1 MGHARALLALP
12 AVKQVEI
19 ARLTVAKALAV
30 AQGRV
35 LIAGLAKPA
44 AANGR
49 AKVDRDI
56 ARLEEEVSQRLGTT
70 VKIQT
75 GLKPG
80 SGKLVIQYATLD
92 QLDAL
97 LRKLN

>member
-1 MGHARALLALP
+1 
-12 AVKQVEI
+12 
-19 ARLTVAKALAV
+19 
-30 AQGRV
+30 
-35 LIAGLAKPA
+35 
-44 AANGR
+44 
-49 AKVDRDI
+49 VDRDI

-92 QLDAL
+92 HLDAL